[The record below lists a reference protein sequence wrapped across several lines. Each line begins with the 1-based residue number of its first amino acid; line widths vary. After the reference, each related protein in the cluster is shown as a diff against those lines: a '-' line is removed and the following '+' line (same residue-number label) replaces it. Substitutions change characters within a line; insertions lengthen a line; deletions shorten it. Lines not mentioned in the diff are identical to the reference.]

1 MSVEIERKF
10 LVQEGSWREVQAV
23 PMAQG
28 YLARSEAA
36 TVRVRVSGEKAWLT
50 VKGRGDGLSRQE
62 FEYEVL
68 AADARAMLAMVPGV
82 VEKTRRRV
90 PVGSHIFEVDV
101 FEGDNAGLVVA
112 EVELGSPDEAF
123 ERPDWLG
130 REVTGIPRYFNSELS
145 VRPFRMWLGAEKCAE
160 DAMDVKDA

>member
-28 YLARSEAA
+28 YLARSKAA
-36 TVRVRVSGEKAWLT
+36 TVRVRISGEKAWLT
-50 VKGRGDGLSRQE
+50 VKGRGDGLSRPE

-68 AADARAMLAMVPGV
+68 AVDARAMLAMVPGV

-90 PVGSHIFEVDV
+90 PVGSHVFEVDV

-112 EVELGSPDEAF
+112 EVELGAPDEAF

-145 VRPFRMWLGAEKCAE
+145 VRPFRMWSDAEKRAE
-160 DAMDVKDA
+160 DATDVKDA